1 MNARDLLSKKNLINY
16 QRFMTSVR
24 REFSRQTASP
34 GDPASTQLCLHSRLN
49 AVFLENRRSL
59 VLSF

>member
-1 MNARDLLSKKNLINY
+1 MNARDLLSKKNFINY

-24 REFSRQTASP
+24 REFSRQTASL
-34 GDPASTQLCLHSRLN
+34 GDPTSTQLCLHLRLN